1 MRLLPIHVSLL
12 VLCLVG
18 CGPKPEVCHDGQVPT
33 PSRPLLPAELPALAL
48 AHAHNDYEHPRPLHD
63 ALEAGFHSVEADVFY
78 DGGRFKVSHL
88 GWGSPGT
95 LEALYLEPLQAR
107 VDAEGSIHAPGAT
120 FTLWIDLK
128 DRHRDLVQDLNALLA
143 GYGMLRSSEAGPAPV
158 RVILT
163 GDAEAKTAFVEE
175 TPDSPVWRDSNDFS
189 LDDPPAGEGRW
200 RAYALKWS
208 NYLDWNGVGE
218 LPEEDRQRLY
228 CLATNA
234 HEKGRV
240 VRFYGAPDREEVW
253 QAMLDAGVDFIH
265 TDRLEALSTFLQGR

>member
-1 MRLLPIHVSLL
+1 MRVLSLGSLWLLVVSLT
-12 VLCLVG
+12 G
-18 CGPKPEVCHDGQVPT
+18 CGPKPEVCHEDQLPA
-33 PSRPLLPAELPALAL
+33 PSRPLHAGDLDPLVL

-95 LEALYLEPLQAR
+95 LEALYLEPLQRR
-107 VDAEGSIHAPGAT
+107 VDAQASVHPRAT

-128 DRHRDLVQDLNALLA
+128 DRHRDLVQDLDALLSD
-143 GYGMLRSSEAGPAPV
+143 YGMLRDSEEGPAPV
-158 RVILT
+158 QVILT
-163 GDAEAKTAFVEE
+163 GDAQAKTSFVEE
-175 TPDSPVWRDSNDFS
+175 TQGSPVWRDSNDFS
-189 LDDPPAGEGRW
+189 LEDPVAEDGRW

-208 NYLDWNGVGE
+208 SYFDWNGVGE
-218 LPEEDRQRLY
+218 LPDEDRRRLY

-234 HEKGRV
+234 HAKGRV
-240 VRFYGAPDREEVW
+240 LRFYAAPDREEVW

-265 TDRLEALSTFLQGR
+265 TDRLEALSAFLSTR